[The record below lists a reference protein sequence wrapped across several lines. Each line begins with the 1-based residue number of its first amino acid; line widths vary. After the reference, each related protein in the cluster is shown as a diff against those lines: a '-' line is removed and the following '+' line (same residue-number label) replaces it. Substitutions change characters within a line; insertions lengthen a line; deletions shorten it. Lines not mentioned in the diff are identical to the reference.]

1 MCELHTTMSAK
12 PPASPSLWA
21 PLAKYIPEKAYH
33 YVETL
38 LNQHTLFLKIT
49 KPKRS
54 RAGLYFFDQKRGRH
68 AIYINGNLDKYN
80 FLITLIH
87 EYAHL
92 VARIQYGQKIKPHG
106 PEWKS
111 TFRELM
117 KPLLHTDIFP
127 PAIISHVRSHMSNP
141 AATHFRDK
149 ELLQAIDR
157 YLSETQP
164 ASSPLKSTTRS
175 RPSR

>member
-1 MCELHTTMSAK
+1 MSAK
-12 PPASPSLWA
+12 PPVGSPSLWV
-21 PLAKYIPEKAYH
+21 PLAKYLPDKAYH
-33 YVETL
+33 YVEGL
-38 LNQHTLFLKIT
+38 LNQHTIFLKIT

-54 RAGLYFFDQKRGRH
+54 RAGLYFFDEKRGRH

-92 VARIQYGQKIKPHG
+92 VARSRYGKAIKPHG

-127 PAIISHVRSHMSNP
+127 PAIITYLRSHMANP

-149 ELLQAIDR
+149 ALIEAIDR
-157 YLSETQP
+157 YISHAQSVLGQLKTHNTP
-164 ASSPLKSTTRS
+164 KSSR
-175 RPSR
+175 